1 LFHPTDPMRL
11 TMPNDQ
17 RVGWQVHRRRST
29 RGRKQV
35 GPQAPARE
43 PGNPLQ
49 QQDPQPRAEVLHVR
63 AFFPWVLCHVN
74 IRKAQQWK
82 SGPKACA

>member
-1 LFHPTDPMRL
+1 
-11 TMPNDQ
+11 
-17 RVGWQVHRRRST
+17 
-29 RGRKQV
+29 V

-49 QQDPQPRAEVLHVR
+49 QQDPQRRAEVLHAR

-74 IRKAQQWK
+74 IKKARQWK